1 MKLSISESDKTKI
14 ADSYCKAISV
24 LYNQGDITDD
34 EIDHFA
40 TDIRFLKDLVNSF
53 TWHLLDHV
61 SVEQQVE
68 AVSNILQDNIE
79 TELTRQ
85 WVLAHINKGYF
96 SLLERSVRMMQN
108 YIIKVI
114 VQVPHYISLDKEN
127 RRERIIQEFVDKYTI
142 NGVKRIVNIIFE
154 KIHGK
159 EVHEKVKE
167 MADNM
172 FDLEIESISDKSL

>member
-14 ADSYCKAISV
+14 ADSYCKAVSI

-40 TDIRFLKDLVNSF
+40 TDIRFLKELVNSF
-53 TWHLLDHV
+53 SWHLLDHLEK
-61 SVEQQVE
+61 EQQVE
-68 AVSNILQDNIE
+68 TVSNILEGNIE
-79 TELTRQ
+79 TELTRE

-96 SLLERSVRMMQN
+96 CLLEKSVRMMQN

-114 VQVPHYISLDKEN
+114 VQVPAYISLDKED
-127 RRERIIQEFVDKYTI
+127 RRQRIIQEFVDKYTV

-159 EVHEKVKE
+159 EVHDKVKE

-172 FDLEIESISDKSL
+172 FDLEIESISEKSL